1 MAGALM
7 QLVAYGAQDVYLTT
21 DPTVTFWKAVYRRH
35 TNFAMESMS
44 QTLSGTPNF
53 GNKVV
58 CRISRNGDLLHR
70 CYIKATIPTLG
81 STSVVDDTWVN
92 RVGFAL
98 LKSVELRV
106 GGQQIDKHYA
116 SWMHIWTE
124 LTHNTDMKALLDKLV
139 GPKGTD
145 GAVFDVSGTAPL
157 LNLNIPLLF
166 SFCRNPGLA
175 LPLIALQY
183 HEIELWIEF
192 QTAANLVNSTATL
205 AGTEALS
212 SVELW
217 ADYIFLDTEERKEFA
232 QKPHEYLIEVTQQQ
246 QASVTAGT
254 NNSVR
259 LTFNHP
265 TKFITWAIQETA
277 ANNAGDTFTN
287 FTTNA
292 TTTTA
297 GTTSCVSQA
306 KLRLNGQDRFSARDN
321 TYFNYVQPY
330 QHFECKPD
338 LGINVYSFALKPAE
352 HQPSGSCNLSRID
365 NVNLEITPVADGAAI
380 DVYAFSYNVFRVASG
395 MGGLAYS
402 N

>member
-7 QLVAYGAQDVYLTT
+7 QLVAYGAQDVYLTA

-70 CYIKATIPTLG
+70 CYVKATLPALG
-81 STSVVDDTWVN
+81 NTTTVDDTWCN
-92 RVGFAL
+92 RVGFRL

-124 LTHNTDMKALLDKLV
+124 LTHTTDMKTLLDKLV

-145 GAVFDVSGTAPL
+145 GAVFDVSGTAAL
-157 LNLNIPLLF
+157 LDLNIPLLF

-192 QTAANLVNSTATL
+192 ETAANCAN
-205 AGTEALS
+205 GTGTGSLS
-212 SVELW
+212 AVELW

-254 NNSVR
+254 NNSIR

-265 TKFITWAIQETA
+265 TKFITWAIQESTGGT
-277 ANNAGDTFTN
+277 GDIFTN
-287 FTTNA
+287 FTTDA
-292 TTTTA
+292 ATTTA

-306 KLRLNGQDRFSARDN
+306 KIRLNGQDRFATRDN
-321 TYFNYVQPY
+321 AYFNYVQPY

-365 NVNLEITPVADGAAI
+365 NVNLEVTPVTAGASI

>member
-7 QLVAYGAQDVYLTT
+7 QLVAYGAQDVYLTA
-21 DPTVTFWKAVYRRH
+21 DPSITFWKAVYRRH

-44 QTLSGTPNF
+44 QTLNGTANF
-53 GNKVV
+53 SNTVV

-70 CYIKATIPTLG
+70 CWVRCTLPIG
-81 STSVVDDTWVN
+81 GDSDSNAYVS

-106 GGQQIDKHYA
+106 GGQQIDKHY
-116 SWMHIWTE
+116 STWMHIWTE

-139 GPKGTD
+139 GPKADD
-145 GAVFDVSGTAPL
+145 GAFSATADL
-157 LNLNIPLLF
+157 TTLNIPLLF

-183 HEIELWIEF
+183 HEIEIHITFASFADITDSGASLG
-192 QTAANLVNSTATL
+192 TGLNLI
-205 AGTEALS
+205 G
-212 SVELW
+212 VELW

-246 QASVTAGT
+246 EATLTGT
-254 NNSVR
+254 SNNSVR

-265 TKFITWAIQETA
+265 TKFITWAVRQNSSGTPRDE
-277 ANNAGDTFTN
+277 FTD
-287 FTTNA
+287 FTVGGSTNTVA
-292 TTTTA
+292 
-297 GTTSCVSQA
+297 SA
-306 KLRLNGQDRFSARDN
+306 KIKLNGQDRFAERN
-321 TYFNYVQPY
+321 GTYFNYVQPY

-338 LGINVYSFALKPAE
+338 CGINVYSFALKPAE

-365 NVNLEITPVADGAAI
+365 NVNLELTPASQYCTALS
-380 DVYAFSYNVFRVASG
+380 VYAFSYNVFRVASG

>member
-7 QLVAYGAQDVYLTT
+7 QLVAYGAQDVYLTA

-70 CYIKATIPTLG
+70 CYVKATLPALG
-81 STSVVDDTWVN
+81 VASVVHDTWVN

-106 GGQQIDKHYA
+106 GGQQIDKHYS

-139 GPKGTD
+139 GPKGVD
-145 GAVFDVSGTAPL
+145 GACFDTTTVAPL

-192 QTAANLVNSTATL
+192 ETATNC
-205 AGTEALS
+205 ANGTGTGSLS

-232 QKPHEYLIEVTQQQ
+232 QKPHEYLIEITQQQ
-246 QASVTAGT
+246 QASVTAGG

-265 TKFITWAIQETA
+265 TKFITWAITSGS
-277 ANNAGDTFTN
+277 AGDN
-287 FTTNA
+287 FTDYTSDA
-292 TTTTA
+292 STTTS
-297 GTTSCVSQA
+297 GVVSNVTLA
-306 KLRLNGQDRFSARDN
+306 KLRLNGQDRFSARTN
-321 TYFNYVQPY
+321 EYFNYVQPY
-330 QHFECKPD
+330 QHFEVKPD

-365 NVNLEITPVADGAAI
+365 NVNLEVTPNESGEI
-380 DVYAFSYNVFRVASG
+380 DIYAFSYNVFRVASG

>member
-7 QLVAYGAQDVYLTT
+7 QLVAYGAQDVYLTA

-35 TNFAMESMS
+35 TNFPMESMS
-44 QTLSGTPNF
+44 QTLSGTANF
-53 GNKVV
+53 GSKVV

-70 CYIKATIPTLG
+70 CYVKATLPAVTNAG
-81 STSVVDDTWVN
+81 DDDAYVN

-124 LTHNTDMKALLDKLV
+124 LTHTTDMKALLDKLV
-139 GPKGTD
+139 GTKLVD
-145 GAVFDVSGTAPL
+145 GAAPSTDSTV

-192 QTAANLVNSTATL
+192 ETL
-205 AGTEALS
+205 ANIVQTGTITGDLS

-246 QASVTAGT
+246 QASVTQST
-254 NNSVR
+254 NNSIR

-265 TKFITWAIQETA
+265 TKFLTWAIKEAT
-277 ANNAGDTFTN
+277 NAGDKFTSFTN
-287 FTTNA
+287 DA
-292 TTTTA
+292 GAATA
-297 GTTSCVSQA
+297 GTTSCVNQA
-306 KLRLNGQDRFSARDN
+306 KIRLNGQDRFTTRDN

-330 QHFECKPD
+330 QHFEGKPD

-365 NVNLEITPVADGAAI
+365 NVNLEVTPNALGGNTGSI

>member
-7 QLVAYGAQDVYLTT
+7 QLVAYGAQDVYLTA

-70 CYIKATIPTLG
+70 CYVKATLPYSGTA
-81 STSVVDDTWVN
+81 SAEDDWVN

-106 GGQQIDKHYA
+106 GGQQIDKHYS
-116 SWMHIWTE
+116 SWMHIWSE
-124 LTHNTDMKALLDKLV
+124 LTHTTDMKALLDKLV
-139 GPKGTD
+139 GPKGID
-145 GAVFDVSGTAPL
+145 GANFDDPAASTVPAE
-157 LNLNIPLLF
+157 LNIPLLF

-183 HEIELWIEF
+183 HEIELWIELET
-192 QTAANLVNSTATL
+192 QANVTQASVAPATSN
-205 AGTEALS
+205 LS
-212 SVELW
+212 GVELW

-246 QASVTAGT
+246 EASVSANT

-265 TKFITWAIQETA
+265 TKFVTWAIQPTT
-277 ANNAGDTFTN
+277 NDGDDFTN

-292 TTTTA
+292 NGETA
-297 GTTSCVSQA
+297 GTVSCVTQA
-306 KLRLNGQDRFSARDN
+306 KLRLNGQDRFSTRDN

-365 NVNLEITPVADGAAI
+365 NVNLEITPAAAGSVV
-380 DVYAFSYNVFRVASG
+380 VYAFSYNVFRVASG

>member
-1 MAGALM
+1 M
-7 QLVAYGAQDVYLTT
+7 QLVAYGAQDVYLTA

-44 QTLSGTPNF
+44 QTLSGTANF

-70 CYIKATIPTLG
+70 CYVKASLPAIDSGANTENY
-81 STSVVDDTWVN
+81 VN

-116 SWMHIWTE
+116 SWMQIWSE
-124 LTHNTDMKALLDKLV
+124 LTHTTDMKALLDKLV
-139 GPKGTD
+139 GRTGVD
-145 GAVFDVSGTAPL
+145 GQNYDYNNDYNDQAVD
-157 LNLNIPLLF
+157 LNIPLMF

-192 QTAANLVNSTATL
+192 ETAANLVNKVANAPGTL
-205 AGTEALS
+205 SG
-212 SVELW
+212 VELW

-246 QASVTAGT
+246 QASLTGTT
-254 NNSVR
+254 NNSIR

-265 TKFITWAIQETA
+265 TKFLTWAAKEA
-277 ANNAGDTFTN
+277 AADGTEKFTN

-292 TTTTA
+292 NNDLA
-297 GTTSCVSQA
+297 GDTSCISQA
-306 KLRLNGQDRFSARDN
+306 KIRLNGQDRFTTRDN

-330 QHFECKPD
+330 QHFEGKPD

-365 NVNLEITPVADGAAI
+365 NVNLEVTPNSAAATI